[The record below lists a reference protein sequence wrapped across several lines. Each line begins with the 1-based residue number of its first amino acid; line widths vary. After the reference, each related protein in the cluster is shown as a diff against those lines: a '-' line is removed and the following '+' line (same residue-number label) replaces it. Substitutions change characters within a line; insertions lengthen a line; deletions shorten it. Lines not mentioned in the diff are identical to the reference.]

1 MFFPDK
7 PEFERLKTVST
18 SSRPSLTHTRT
29 TSTSLTHTRTT
40 STSLTLTRT
49 TSTTSAASN
58 SLLTIRCFL
67 PKGDD
72 RFRTL
77 KFPLGRAL
85 AVTGELQGFVGE
97 GPDRIASIIVSEIA
111 SYSDGTDSA
120 KIFNNCCGVSCTEED
135 PATTERLVVAVDP
148 LKVDNMR
155 DLIRKAQKKDD
166 SPKSKGRDIILKSPP
181 DGVPRRPALA
191 KLRKASSN
199 INIKSKFTS
208 IFTRSCSKTDIQTL
222 SGSPERPLTSPG
234 SADFDERS
242 SLEHVCTGINATHAA
257 SLNPDEQSDYN
268 LATPWSNGLTKSR
281 SRQAELRRQLPRL
294 RTAEAQDLARQP
306 LLANLS
312 QFSPLS
318 ADSLSPNAE
327 GLSPFEAELSP
338 MKTMR
343 QFDEPSSSVE
353 TRFQPSKRG
362 SQPDRDF
369 HIHPAAKKTAK
380 SPTLAKRRNAFAPKL
395 ITDQSSGFPQRLTT
409 NDLPVG
415 SVGYEASNRTA
426 LSPARCEC
434 SWRISHPISHHHCQ
448 QRPKISI
455 PKVRSIWNISKK
467 KRAKKAINALNSG
480 LPSRLKH
487 AASTPNLNHYP
498 SPLSITAPPKQQR
511 IPMSPSASNILPLGE
526 QRVSNNVAARNSAPV
541 QKMEMIKE
549 EAFFHKGKERENDA
563 MSARSWYDSDSDSWY
578 EEDFF

>member
-1 MFFPDK
+1 MLFPDK

-18 SSRPSLTHTRT
+18 SSRPSLTHTRM
-29 TSTSLTHTRTT
+29 
-40 STSLTLTRT
+40 

-72 RFRTL
+72 RFRAL
-77 KFPLGRAL
+77 KFPVGRAL

-166 SPKSKGRDIILKSPP
+166 SPKSKGRDIMSKSPP
-181 DGVPRRPALA
+181 EGVPRRPALA

-199 INIKSKFTS
+199 INIISKFTS

-222 SGSPERPLTSPG
+222 SRSPERPATSPG

-242 SLEHVCTGINATHAA
+242 SLEHDCTGINATNTHAA

-268 LATPWSNGLTKSR
+268 LVTPWSNGLTKSG

-294 RTAEAQDLARQP
+294 RTAEAQELARQP

-327 GLSPFEAELSP
+327 GLPPFEAELSP
-338 MKTMR
+338 MKSMR
-343 QFDEPSSSVE
+343 QVDEPSSSVE
-353 TRFQPSKRG
+353 PRFQPSKRG
-362 SQPDRDF
+362 SQPDRNL
-369 HIHPAAKKTAK
+369 HSHPAAKITAK
-380 SPTLAKRRNAFAPKL
+380 SPTLAKRRNALAPKL
-395 ITDQSSGFPQRLTT
+395 ITDQSSGFPQTLTT

-415 SVGYEASNRTA
+415 PVGYEASNRTA
-426 LSPARCEC
+426 LIPATCER
-434 SWRISHPISHHHCQ
+434 SWRTSHPISHHCQ

-455 PKVRSIWNISKK
+455 PKVRSIWNINKK
-467 KRAKKAINALNSG
+467 KRAKKSINALNSG

-487 AASTPNLNHYP
+487 AASTPTLNYYP

-511 IPMSPSASNILPLGE
+511 VPMSPSASNSLPHWE

-549 EAFFHKGKERENDA
+549 EDFFHKGEEKENNA
-563 MSARSWYDSDSDSWY
+563 GSARSWYDSESDSWY
-578 EEDFF
+578 DEDFF